1 MAAKKGG
8 KSTKTA
14 HVLNLLTAPG
24 GAEREAVSL
33 PDEVEPGDASA
44 EVTEGVADTAPESA
58 APASRPL
65 TPPVLEVARA
75 NDEQISE
82 QIRDALES
90 ELAAA
95 LEAELGGA
103 PAPQTTAPPPAEPE
117 PIPVSPPEPEPAPAP
132 EAEPTPQPVSESE
145 PEPAPQP
152 VPEPKPEPAPQPV
165 PEPKPEPAPQPV
177 PEPKPDPAP
186 QPAKEPPA
194 PPKQDLVVLNV
205 MEKLVELKAPR
216 YITMFGLCSCDRC
229 AADVRALTLTNL
241 QPHYIVVPRSEAQ
254 AMITVFESRFNST
267 IFAQLTR
274 ACKVVMDNPRHDRSL
289 PGGARSK

>member
-24 GAEREAVSL
+24 GADREAVPL
-33 PDEVEPGDASA
+33 PDDPEAGDTPA
-44 EVTEGVADTAPESA
+44 EAAEAPEGTESA
-58 APASRPL
+58 AASGRPL

-103 PAPQTTAPPPAEPE
+103 SAPRTTAPPPAEPE
-117 PIPVSPPEPEPAPAP
+117 PIPALTPEPEPEAASAP
-132 EAEPTPQPVSESE
+132 EPATAPQPVPE
-145 PEPAPQP
+145 PQPEPVPAPQP
-152 VPEPKPEPAPQPV
+152 VPEPQPEPAT
-165 PEPKPEPAPQPV
+165 APQP
-177 PEPKPDPAP
+177 EPAP
-186 QPAKEPPA
+186 QPAKEPA
-194 PPKQDLVVLNV
+194 RPPKQDWVVLNV

-216 YITMFGLCSCDRC
+216 YISMFGLCGCERC

-241 QPHYIVVPRSEAQ
+241 QPHYITVPRSEAH
-254 AMITVFESRFNST
+254 AMITIFESRFNST

-274 ACKVVMDNPRHDRSL
+274 ACKIVMDNPRHDRS
-289 PGGARSK
+289 S

>member
-24 GAEREAVSL
+24 GAERESVPL
-33 PDEVEPGDASA
+33 PDDPESGDAPA
-44 EVTEGVADTAPESA
+44 EAAETAEGTESA
-58 APASRPL
+58 AAPGRPL

-103 PAPQTTAPPPAEPE
+103 SAPRTTAPPPAEPE
-117 PIPVSPPEPEPAPAP
+117 PIPALTPEPEPEAASAP
-132 EAEPTPQPVSESE
+132 ELA
-145 PEPAPQP
+145 PAPQP
-152 VPEPKPEPAPQPV
+152 VPEPQPEPAT
-165 PEPKPEPAPQPV
+165 APQP
-177 PEPKPDPAP
+177 EPAP
-186 QPAKEPPA
+186 QPAKEPA
-194 PPKQDLVVLNV
+194 RPPKQDWVVLNV

-216 YITMFGLCSCDRC
+216 YISMFGLCGCERC

-241 QPHYIVVPRSEAQ
+241 QPHYITVPRSEAH
-254 AMITVFESRFNST
+254 AMITIFESRFNST

-274 ACKVVMDNPRHDRSL
+274 ACKIVMDNPRHDRS
-289 PGGARSK
+289 S

>member
-24 GAEREAVSL
+24 GAERETVPPL
-33 PDEVEPGDASA
+33 EETEPGEVPAEAAESA
-44 EVTEGVADTAPESA
+44 APEGSVPESA
-58 APASRPL
+58 VPASRPL

-103 PAPQTTAPPPAEPE
+103 PAPRTTAPPPAEPE
-117 PIPVSPPEPEPAPAP
+117 PIPVSLPGPESAAPPEPEPEPEAASAPEPEPEPEPEPVPEPEAANVPEPEPEPAPMPA
-132 EAEPTPQPVSESE
+132 S
-145 PEPAPQP
+145 EPAPEP
-152 VPEPKPEPAPQPV
+152 VPVPQPKPEPSPQ
-165 PEPKPEPAPQPV
+165 
-177 PEPKPDPAP
+177 
-186 QPAKEPPA
+186 AKE
-194 PPKQDLVVLNV
+194 DLVVLNV

-216 YITMFGLCSCDRC
+216 YASMFGLCGCDRC

-254 AMITVFESRFNST
+254 AMITIFESRFNST

-274 ACKVVMDNPRHDRSL
+274 ACKIVMDNPRHNRS
-289 PGGARSK
+289 

>member
-24 GAEREAVSL
+24 GAERETVPPLEETESG
-33 PDEVEPGDASA
+33 EVPAEAAESA
-44 EVTEGVADTAPESA
+44 APEGSVPESA
-58 APASRPL
+58 VPASRPL

-103 PAPQTTAPPPAEPE
+103 PAPRTTAPPPAEPE
-117 PIPVSPPEPEPAPAP
+117 PIPVSLPGPESAAAPEPEPEPEAASAPEPEPEPEPEPVPEPEAANVPEPEPEPAPMPA
-132 EAEPTPQPVSESE
+132 S
-145 PEPAPQP
+145 EPAPEP
-152 VPEPKPEPAPQPV
+152 VPVPQPKPEPSPQ
-165 PEPKPEPAPQPV
+165 
-177 PEPKPDPAP
+177 
-186 QPAKEPPA
+186 AKE
-194 PPKQDLVVLNV
+194 DLVVLNV

-216 YITMFGLCSCDRC
+216 YASM
-229 AADVRALTLTNL
+229 
-241 QPHYIVVPRSEAQ
+241 
-254 AMITVFESRFNST
+254 FESRFNST

-274 ACKVVMDNPRHDRSL
+274 ACKIVMDNPRHNRS
-289 PGGARSK
+289 

>member
-103 PAPQTTAPPPAEPE
+103 SAPRTTAPPPAEPE
-117 PIPVSPPEPEPAPAP
+117 PIPVSPPEPEP
-132 EAEPTPQPVSESE
+132 EAASA
-145 PEPAPQP
+145 PEPAT
-152 VPEPKPEPAPQPV
+152 APQP
-165 PEPKPEPAPQPV
+165 E
-177 PEPKPDPAP
+177 PAP
-186 QPAKEPPA
+186 QPAKEPA
-194 PPKQDLVVLNV
+194 RPPKQDWVVLNV
-205 MEKLVELKAPR
+205 MEKLVEGK
-216 YITMFGLCSCDRC
+216 
-229 AADVRALTLTNL
+229 
-241 QPHYIVVPRSEAQ
+241 
-254 AMITVFESRFNST
+254 
-267 IFAQLTR
+267 
-274 ACKVVMDNPRHDRSL
+274 K
-289 PGGARSK
+289 